1 MVSADQLAAR
11 VGEVMQLDVKTVAV
25 PRAQWPA
32 AFEQLR
38 IPNAQTGPIEVMCEA
53 GNAGWM
59 TLGSRA
65 PVDSP

>member
-11 VGEVMQLDVKTVAV
+11 VGEVMQLDVKTVAI

-38 IPNAQTGPIEVMCEA
+38 IPNAQTGPIEVTYEA
-53 GNAGWM
+53 SNA
-59 TLGSRA
+59 
-65 PVDSP
+65 